1 MSLRK
6 LLSISSCFVFCLSVF
21 TSSAFSQGR
30 ERIVQEKPA
39 KTAESQPTK
48 PTKTTQRPTLTN
60 KIVVQTSPSL
70 VKKTVSSQPTTA
82 TTNAAA
88 SSAAVSTNAAGL
100 SAVLRSKM
108 QNSMQS
114 KLGIPYLYGSTGPN
128 RYDCSGLV
136 WTIFKE
142 SGIDFGRGSART
154 LWSQFEPVT
163 GDDRFK
169 FGTLVFFNGLGHMGI
184 VVDDKGFYHAS
195 TSKGVMY
202 SKFEGYWSKRI
213 VGYRRVPIEKYIF
226 AGLKTET
233 K

>member
-6 LLSISSCFVFCLSVF
+6 LLCISSCIVFCLSVL
-21 TSSAFSQGR
+21 TTNSFSQEER
-30 ERIVQEKPA
+30 ERIVQENP
-39 KTAESQPTK
+39 TRTTETQPTNTSK
-48 PTKTTQRPTLTN
+48 STKRPTLTN
-60 KIVVQTSPSL
+60 KIVVQDSPSL
-70 VKKTVSSQPTTA
+70 VKNIVSSKPTA
-82 TTNAAA
+82 PAAN
-88 SSAAVSTNAAGL
+88 SAAVSKNTAGL
-100 SAVLRSKM
+100 TAVLKSKM
-108 QNSMQS
+108 VNSMQS

-142 SGIDFGRGSART
+142 AGIDFGRGSART
-154 LWSQFEPVT
+154 LWSQFEAVE
-163 GDDRFK
+163 GDERYR

-226 AGLKTET
+226 ADLKPEA

>member
-6 LLSISSCFVFCLSVF
+6 LLCISSCIVFCLSVLTTNSF
-21 TSSAFSQGR
+21 AQER
-30 ERIVQEKPA
+30 ERVVQENP
-39 KTAESQPTK
+39 TRTTETQPT
-48 PTKTTQRPTLTN
+48 TRSTQRPTLTN
-60 KIVVQTSPSL
+60 QIVVQNPPSL
-70 VKKTVSSQPTTA
+70 VKNTVSSKSTA
-82 TTNAAA
+82 PA
-88 SSAAVSTNAAGL
+88 SNSAAVSKNAAGL
-100 SAVLRSKM
+100 TAILKSKM
-108 QNSMQS
+108 VNSMQS

-154 LWSQFEPVT
+154 YYSEFDPVE
-163 GDDRFK
+163 GDERYR

-195 TSKGVMY
+195 TSRGVMY
-202 SKFEGYWSKRI
+202 SKFEGYWAKRI

-226 AGLKTET
+226 ADLKPEA

>member
-6 LLSISSCFVFCLSVF
+6 LLCISSCIVFCLSVL
-21 TSSAFSQGR
+21 TTNSFSQER
-30 ERIVQEKPA
+30 QRIVQEN
-39 KTAESQPTK
+39 TTRTTETQPT
-48 PTKTTQRPTLTN
+48 TRSTQRPTLTN
-60 KIVVQTSPSL
+60 QIVVQNPPPL
-70 VKKTVSSQPTTA
+70 VKNTGSSKPTA
-82 TTNAAA
+82 PA
-88 SSAAVSTNAAGL
+88 SNSAAVSKNTAGL
-100 SAVLRSKM
+100 TAVLKSKM
-108 QNSMQS
+108 LNSMQS

-154 LWSQFEPVT
+154 LWSQFDAVE
-163 GDDRFK
+163 GDERYR

-184 VVDDKGFYHAS
+184 VVDDQGFYHAS

-202 SKFEGYWSKRI
+202 SKFEGYWAKRI

-226 AGLKTET
+226 ADLKPEA